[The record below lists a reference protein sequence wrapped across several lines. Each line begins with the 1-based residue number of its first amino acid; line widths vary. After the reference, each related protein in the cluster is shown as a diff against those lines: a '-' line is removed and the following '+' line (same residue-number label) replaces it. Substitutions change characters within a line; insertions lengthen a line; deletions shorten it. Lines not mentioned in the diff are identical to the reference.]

1 MGKPLTFDAAQCALR
16 ISPSGWWV
24 RIKPEDRGRRGR
36 GHLIPALLKKAE
48 PRGGWCRPPNHK
60 VDILVLWDEITEWV
74 SRNSGSIFDHS
85 AYSPP
90 RPPSSSKPPTIRAP
104 PPPPPTAPIIIPSPP
119 PPLSLPAAPSP
130 PPSPL
135 PERTV
140 STPPAEPAKQQRN
153 FLSRVLARKAE
164 DALLVLSKEPSFPSL
179 SRLAICESLTAS
191 LGFPITIPNLVHLAE
206 TMEVTLPRSRSTSS
220 SSDSLSDIRLT
231 RIEDAITF
239 LFCNFGV
246 PATPDLLR
254 QLEVV
259 RTSWLTH
266 LSSHRTPET

>member
-24 RIKPEDRGRRGR
+24 RIKPEDRGRRGM
-36 GHLIPALLKKAE
+36 GHLIPALLKKAD
-48 PRGGWCRPPNHK
+48 PKGAWCRPPNHK
-60 VDILVLWDEITEWV
+60 VDIFVPWDEVTEWV
-74 SRNSGSIFDHS
+74 SRNSGSIFDHPS
-85 AYSPP
+85 YSPP
-90 RPPSSSKPPTIRAP
+90 RPSPKPTTPPPPAPPSPTAHIHIP
-104 PPPPPTAPIIIPSPP
+104 PPPPVVPVAPV
-119 PPLSLPAAPSP
+119 APSP

-135 PERTV
+135 LEYIV
-140 STPPAEPAKQQRN
+140 STPSEPAKQRN
-153 FLSRVLARKAE
+153 LLSRALSRRAE
-164 DALLVLSKEPSFPSL
+164 DALLALSKEPSFSSL
-179 SRLAICESLTAS
+179 SRLAICETLTAQ
-191 LGFPITIPNLVHLAE
+191 LGFPITIPNLVRLAE
-206 TMEVTLPRSRSTSS
+206 IMEVSLPRSRSTS

-239 LFCNFGV
+239 LFRNFGL
-246 PATPDLLR
+246 PATKETLS